1 MQNIDKTK
9 GTQQRIQDIKE
20 ISIAIDTWDDIFS
33 DFDPRPLSIRALSED
48 FIAELKKRYRET
60 RKGAFLV
67 TIYAP
72 TLLKSAESEKAV
84 IQRLKKHFKHRS
96 MQRQKELNHIRKR
109 GSIFVTMGIC
119 SLGFLTISTYFQLF
133 RELTIEILG
142 IIFMPLGWFGI
153 WEGFSKIIDTSPM
166 FIQEEILFNKLSKAN
181 YQFKHIEEDKV
192 A

>member
-1 MQNIDKTK
+1 MQNRDKAK
-9 GTQQRIQDIKE
+9 GTQQRIKDIKE

-72 TLLKSAESEKAV
+72 VSLKNAESEKAV
-84 IQRLKKHFKHRS
+84 TQRLKKHFKHRA
-96 MQRQKELNHIRKR
+96 MQRQKELNRIRRR
-109 GSIFVTMGIC
+109 GFIFVIMGVC
-119 SLGFLTISTYFQLF
+119 FLGFLTIITYFQLY

-181 YQFKHIEEDKV
+181 YQFKYIEEDKV